1 MDIIGIAHPLPTKY
15 AERIYEDGKN
25 VFISKSYLGKA
36 SKGDKFILYESHG
49 AKMYTG
55 EAIIKSISEMKS
67 KDILKLYKDNLII
80 SEEEFKEYVGNR
92 KKMAVIELKNFKKF
106 NTPVKPLKFVTIS
119 GKYITD
125 KEYQSIIKKSK

>member
-15 AERIYEDGKN
+15 AKRIYEDGKN

-36 SKGDKFILYESHG
+36 SEGDKFILYESHG
-49 AKMYTG
+49 AKKYTG
-55 EAIIKSISEMKS
+55 MAKIKFISEMDS
-67 KDILKLYKDNLII
+67 IDILKHYKDNLII

-92 KKMAVIELKNFKKF
+92 KKMAVVEFEDFKMF
-106 NTPVKPLKFVTIS
+106 EIPVKPQKFVTIS

-125 KEYQSIIKKSK
+125 KEYQSIIKKSS